1 MQQYTECNRSLF
13 TRSNVPCRV
22 GYVSPPAMAI
32 SFPKNKDWDYFKG
45 IPMSAVTSRQ
55 GFQGGRALACRF
67 TERLEPVKVFKG
79 LICPNYKVHPILT
92 DGSANNKQVNLNE
105 LRWNTL
111 FLFFSNLN
119 ISTRHISSLNSV
131 HDEVKNRR
139 GMHKIVWI
147 PVVEHWNE
155 KVQKDFERLR
165 AKMPWYTAQC
175 FSPILDLKEKWR
187 YKGKPILVVM
197 NPQGDVKNTNAFPLI
212 WKDGMKAFPFYD
224 AQ

>member
-1 MQQYTECNRSLF
+1 MQQYTECNRSLLLGL
-13 TRSNVPCRV
+13 NVPCRV

-32 SFPKNKDWDYFKG
+32 SFPKNKDRDYFKASYVSG
-45 IPMSAVTSRQ
+45 DKPTR
-55 GFQGGRALACRF
+55 FQGGRALA
-67 TERLEPVKVFKG
+67 L
-79 LICPNYKVHPILT
+79 
-92 DGSANNKQVNLNE
+92 QVNLNE
-105 LRWNTL
+105 LRWSTL

-147 PVVEHWNE
+147 PVMEHWNE

-197 NPQGDVKNTNAFPLI
+197 NP
-212 WKDGMKAFPFYD
+212 
-224 AQ
+224 